1 MAEEDDKTT
10 IEFGGMSFTGGK
22 AFALVTAL
30 STLGGAAWGG
40 FEVYKDY
47 MDMKEIIQNID
58 TDAIAA
64 RNDVIETKLDEAIE
78 YTRDIK
84 SGLKDD
90 IFKLE
95 ENIERMEDKVDKSE
109 TRIKDAQASIEEAL
123 GQVRADL
130 NQQSKDVTSS
140 IREVEGTVRASEKD
154 VRDVMKSTVKD
165 LEDKMDKLDNS
176 LRETLQEAL
185 DNPLA
190 GK

>member
-1 MAEEDDKTT
+1 MSEEEKTT

-64 RNDVIETKLDEAIE
+64 RNDVIETKLDEAID
-78 YTRDIK
+78 YANSIKGDLRDQIR
-84 SGLKDD
+84 SMQSDVDRVERTQRENDD
-90 IFKLE
+90 MVREMIDKAQ
-95 ENIERMEDKVDKSE
+95 ERFDTKRESLMTDTSLAM
-109 TRIKDAQASIEEAL
+109 DA
-123 GQVRADL
+123 
-130 NQQSKDVTSS
+130 
-140 IREVEGTVRASEKD
+140 
-154 VRDVMKSTVKD
+154 
-165 LEDKMDKLDNS
+165 LEDRLNKKIQN
-176 LRETLQEAL
+176 AL

-190 GK
+190 N

>member
-1 MAEEDDKTT
+1 MAEEDEKTT

-64 RNDVIETKLDEAIE
+64 RNDVIETKLDEAID
-78 YTRDIK
+78 YANSIKGDLRDQIR
-84 SGLKDD
+84 SMQSDVDRVERIQRENDD
-90 IFKLE
+90 L
-95 ENIERMEDKVDKSE
+95 
-109 TRIKDAQASIEEAL
+109 
-123 GQVRADL
+123 
-130 NQQSKDVTSS
+130 
-140 IREVEGTVRASEKD
+140 
-154 VRDVMKSTVKD
+154 VRDMIDKAQERFDNKRDSLASD
-165 LEDKMDKLDNS
+165 NRLAMDALEDRLNKKL
-176 LRETLQEAL
+176 QQAL

-190 GK
+190 N